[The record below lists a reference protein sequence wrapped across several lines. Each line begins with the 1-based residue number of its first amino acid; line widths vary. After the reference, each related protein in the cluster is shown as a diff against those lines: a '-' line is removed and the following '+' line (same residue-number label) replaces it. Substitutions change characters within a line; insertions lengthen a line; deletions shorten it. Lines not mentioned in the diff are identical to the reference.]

1 MYTAPFLYYILIFNH
16 LFLLSNKTI
25 VLTISRRTKNDTV
38 FIISVGHINVDSLF
52 NIFSMAR
59 YIVLLASNGATIP
72 NIFLLMATKMTEP
85 IQYTMLIPKLIK
97 MLGETILIVPTTKI
111 YCKITSEN
119 KIINSK

>member
-1 MYTAPFLYYILIFNH
+1 MLTRYSIF
-16 LFLLSNKTI
+16 FYGTI
-25 VLTISRRTKNDTV
+25 HRVARLKRSNDTK
-38 FIISVGHINVDSLF
+38 
-52 NIFSMAR
+52 
-59 YIVLLASNGATIP
+59 YI
-72 NIFLLMATKMTEP
+72 LLMATKMTEP

>member
-1 MYTAPFLYYILIFNH
+1 MLTRYSIF
-16 LFLLSNKTI
+16 FYGTI
-25 VLTISRRTKNDTV
+25 HRIARLKWSNDTK
-38 FIISVGHINVDSLF
+38 
-52 NIFSMAR
+52 
-59 YIVLLASNGATIP
+59 YI
-72 NIFLLMATKMTEP
+72 LLMATKMTEP